1 MNVLVANVGSTSLKY
16 RLLEM
21 DDESTLASGAIE
33 RLGTG
38 RATLRHLVRG
48 KVVNESAMPDVV
60 NYADA
65 LRLVVQLLTESEHSV
80 IGSLDELGAVGF
92 KAVLAGRI
100 SGAVLVDDAVLAAM
114 DEYAIVAPAHNVPY
128 AAAMRKFRELL
139 PRTPLVAA
147 FETAF
152 HQTMPPRA
160 YLYGLP
166 YEWYESY
173 GVRRYGYHGASH
185 RYVSERATSM
195 LGVPRAELRL
205 ITCHLGG
212 SSSLCAIKGGQSID
226 TTMGFSPQSG
236 TSMSNR
242 HGDIDF
248 WIVPFLMQKTGA
260 AFEEIKDDLWKK
272 SGLAGI
278 SGISGDVKELEE
290 AAANGHERAALAL
303 DVFSYEV
310 KKWIG
315 AYAAALGGLDAL
327 VFTGG
332 IGERGAGM
340 RQRICDGLEFLGVRI
355 DPSIDASN
363 AAEIEISPPGSRVR
377 VLLIKTNE
385 EIIVAREAARLLA
398 HSGSAG
404 RR

>member
-1 MNVLVANVGSTSLKY
+1 
-16 RLLEM
+16 
-21 DDESTLASGAIE
+21 
-33 RLGTG
+33 
-38 RATLRHLVRG
+38 
-48 KVVNESAMPDVV
+48 
-60 NYADA
+60 
-65 LRLVVQLLTESEHSV
+65 
-80 IGSLDELGAVGF
+80 
-92 KAVLAGRI
+92 
-100 SGAVLVDDAVLAAM
+100 
-114 DEYAIVAPAHNVPY
+114 
-128 AAAMRKFRELL
+128 MRKFRELL

-152 HQTMPPRA
+152 HQTMPPKA

-185 RYVSERATSM
+185 RYVSERAASL
-195 LGVPRAELRL
+195 LGVPPAELRL

-212 SSSLCAIKGGQSID
+212 SSSLCAIRGGQSID

-260 AFEEIKDDLWKK
+260 AFEEIKDALWKE

-290 AAANGHERAALAL
+290 AAASGHERAALAL

-332 IGERGAGM
+332 IGERGASM
-340 RQRICDGLEFLGVRI
+340 RQRICEGLEFLGVRI

-363 AAEIEISPPGSRVR
+363 AAEIEISPPDSRVK

-385 EIIVAREAARLLA
+385 EIIVAREAARLLE

>member
-33 RLGTG
+33 RLVTG
-38 RATLRHLVRG
+38 KATLRHLVRG
-48 KVVNESAMPDVV
+48 RVVNESAIPDVV

-65 LRLVVQLLTESEHSV
+65 LRLVVQLLTESADRV
-80 IGSLDELGAVGF
+80 IRSLDELDAVGF

-100 SGAVLVDDAVLAAM
+100 SGAVLVDDAVLRAM

-152 HQTMPPRA
+152 HQTM
-160 YLYGLP
+160 
-166 YEWYESY
+166 
-173 GVRRYGYHGASH
+173 
-185 RYVSERATSM
+185 
-195 LGVPRAELRL
+195 
-205 ITCHLGG
+205 GG
-212 SSSLCAIKGGQSID
+212 SSSLCAIRGGQSID

-260 AFEEIKDDLWKK
+260 AFEEIKDALWKE

-290 AAANGHERAALAL
+290 AAASGHERAALAL

-332 IGERGAGM
+332 IGERGASM
-340 RQRICDGLEFLGVRI
+340 RQRICEGLEFLGVRI

-363 AAEIEISPPGSRVR
+363 AAEIEISPPDSRVK

-385 EIIVAREAARLLA
+385 EIIVAREAARLLE